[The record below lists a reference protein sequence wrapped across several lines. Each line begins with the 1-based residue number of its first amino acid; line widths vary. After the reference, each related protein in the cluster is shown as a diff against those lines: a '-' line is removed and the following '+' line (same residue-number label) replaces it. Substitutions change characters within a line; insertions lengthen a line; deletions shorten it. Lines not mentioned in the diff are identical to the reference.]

1 MRDKYRNEE
10 YFKRLMEIEEKD
22 ISMFESAVKKSIYE
36 KGENDRGTINGYN
49 ILINSY
55 QNEINLL
62 YSCGTKLDTIKI
74 EYTKLLRLYGKMW
87 DREYGYIDLIKVLS
101 LAVLFEVDEVEI
113 SKLAQKLEIENFNDY
128 LSNILIR
135 NIIPMWNHVGIEFE
149 FVGIYDYLKQVLA
162 SDEEQGCELL
172 KEYLQKQ
179 WYDIHRDCAWYD
191 SHKSAKRKYYGYW
204 SFESGAIVKIMG
216 WDDSSL
222 KDVSYYP
229 YDLVHYAK

>member
-1 MRDKYRNEE
+1 MRDKYKNEE
-10 YFKRLMEIEEKD
+10 YFRKLIEIEEKS

-36 KGENDRGTINGYN
+36 KGEFDRGTLNGYN
-49 ILINSY
+49 ILIHSY

-62 YSCGTKLDTIKI
+62 YSCGIKLDTIKR
-74 EYTKLLRLYGKMW
+74 EYIKLLRLYGKMW

-101 LAVLFEVDEVEI
+101 LAVLFEVDEMEI
-113 SKLAQKLEIENFNDY
+113 SILAQKLQLENFDDY
-128 LSNILIR
+128 LSNTLIR
-135 NIIPMWNHVGIEFE
+135 NIVPMWNHTGKEFE
-149 FVGIYDYLKQVLA
+149 FMGIYDCLKQVLV
-162 SDEEQGCELL
+162 SDEEKGCELL

-222 KDVSYYP
+222 KDVPYYP
-229 YDLVHYAK
+229 HDLVHYAK